1 MPLRFLGITFERP
14 SAKTKQFI
22 IEQREKAKQLQEKY
36 IHAKENMTRLDE
48 ALSYFSSIII
58 VGDDI
63 QHKIFGSGKVEA
75 INEKNI
81 TIYFESKKFTK
92 KFGLSQVLA
101 NAIVSFDK
109 EGFMDKVEEYMDVL
123 KDASLIPKR
132 LEIAVHSLEPYEE
145 YL

>member
-1 MPLRFLGITFERP
+1 MANMSGISQAYGYGFGCIRGQVCECIVKG
-14 SAKTKQFI
+14 AV
-22 IEQREKAKQLQEKY
+22 
-36 IHAKENMTRLDE
+36 M
-48 ALSYFSSIII
+48 

-75 INEKNI
+75 VNEKSI